1 MSYLDFIQSK
11 RPRPVEIGI
20 DRDVDSLGHGLMPFQ
35 SHIVARALKLGR
47 CLIAAD
53 CGLGKTPMQLVWAHE
68 MNRHTNKPVLI
79 LAPLAVAQQTKRE
92 GDKFGIDTKVCRT
105 QDDIVPGI
113 NITNYEMLGKFDA
126 REFGALVLDE
136 SSILK
141 SYGGA
146 MRQEITEFGKQ
157 IEYRLCCTATPAPND
172 LIEIINHADFLSVM
186 GGKEIIATYFI
197 QDGNTTHKWRLK
209 GHAVED
215 FWSWVASWAIAVR
228 KPSDLGFDDGAF
240 ILPPLNTIQH
250 VVDGHINT
258 GWLVPIEAV
267 TLEDQRQARR
277 ESMPERVRMASEIA
291 NNTDGPFLMWCDL
304 NAESEALKAAIP
316 GAIQVRGSDSPEH
329 KTDAFLGFTDGRY
342 RVLVSKPSIAGF
354 GMNWQHC
361 ADMAF
366 VGISHSYERYY
377 QAVRRCWRFGQT
389 RQVNAHVVIAETEG
403 AVLNNIE
410 RKERESVIMMEKIVR
425 HMNFDFKL
433 GKTREM
439 EYTQPFVTLPNWIGS
454 K

>member
-11 RPRPVEIGI
+11 RPRPVDVGI
-20 DRDVDSLGHGLMPFQ
+20 DIDAATLGHSLMPFQ
-35 SHIVARALKLGR
+35 ERIVSRALKLGR

-53 CGLGKTPMQLVWAHE
+53 CGLGKTPMQLAWAHE
-68 MNRHTNKPVLI
+68 MHKFTRKPILI

-92 GDKFGIDTKVCRT
+92 GDKFTIPVNVCRE
-105 QDDIVPGI
+105 QSQVIDGI
-113 NITNYEMLGKFDA
+113 NITNYEMLPHFDPA
-126 REFGALVLDE
+126 AFGALVLDE

-209 GHAVED
+209 GHAVDD
-215 FWSWVASWAIAVR
+215 FWSWVSSWAIACR

-250 VVDGHINT
+250 VVGGHINE

-277 ESMPERVRMASEIA
+277 ESLPERVAMAAEIA
-291 NNTDGPFLMWCDL
+291 NATDRPFLVWCDL
-304 NAESEALKAAIP
+304 NSESEALKSAIP
-316 GAIQVRGSDSPEH
+316 GAVQVRGSDSIEH
-329 KTDAFLGFTDGRY
+329 KIDAFLGFTDGRY

-377 QAVRRCWRFGQT
+377 QAIRRCWRFGQT
-389 RQVNAHVVIAETEG
+389 QQVNAHVICAETEG
-403 AVLNNIE
+403 AVIQNIE
-410 RKERESVIMMEKIVR
+410 RKERESAIMMAKIVA
-425 HMNFDFKL
+425 HMNQDFKL

-439 EYTQPFVTLPNWIGS
+439 AYVQPFVNLPNWIG
-454 K
+454 